1 MIQIPHM
8 SRFYEAANAGRLMSD
23 TSDDGRLVCFKYTEA
38 TAANADWDE
47 VTLNARGIVFET
59 ATGKVVARPWHKFFN
74 YHELFGDHELAKK
87 TLEAV
92 KKAGLPLGMDGI
104 PLMFDKIDGSLG
116 IVFWYGGKWNVNTGC
131 SFHSPQALWGSMWLN
146 GHMRKLACPIADDT
160 YSKVV
165 KSQTHLFE
173 IVWHL
178 DKHPIRYPKD
188 EMVYLGAI
196 ETSTG
201 EEVRSVSMRS
211 AFAAMFGTHMPEK
224 FDFLSLEKVEEICK
238 TLPADHEGF
247 VITWPSGFKLK
258 MKGDAYLTMMGYYD
272 KCTDKY
278 FWRAYDPNLNIFH
291 ANLDAEHNYAYIDD
305 EPLVIPEELFDI
317 RNRMEIYVTRFSEA
331 LDYVISTGDFIKITQ
346 HTMKERALYIQEHF
360 DEAQQAPL
368 LSYVRG
374 DRMENVKRIVNKT
387 MMRPEKGASDKNPYI
402 GYHEDKDD

>member
-1 MIQIPHM
+1 MVQLPHM
-8 SRFYEAANAGRLMSD
+8 SLFYEAEKAGRLMSD

-74 YHELFGDHELAKK
+74 YHELFGEHELVKK

-92 KKAGLPLGMDGI
+92 KKAGLPLDMDGI
-104 PLMFDKIDGSLG
+104 PVMLDKIDGSLG
-116 IVFWYGGKWNVNTGC
+116 IVYWYDGKWNVNTGC
-131 SFHSPQALWGSMWLN
+131 SFHSPQAMWASRWLN
-146 GHMRKLACPIADDT
+146 DHMADKDAFAPITQSYAIN
-160 YSKVV
+160 Y
-165 KSQTHLFE
+165 THLFE

-178 DKHPIRYPKD
+178 DKHPIRYEQD
-188 EMVYLGAI
+188 RMVYLGAV
-196 ETSTG
+196 ETATG
-201 EEVRSVSMRS
+201 QEMRS
-211 AFAAMFGTHMPEK
+211 MGVCAAFALLFGANRPEMFE
-224 FDFLSLEKVEEICK
+224 FSSLEKVEEICK

-258 MKGDAYLTMMGYYD
+258 MKGDAYLTMLGYYD

-291 ANLDAEHNYAYIDD
+291 ANLDAEHNYVYIDD

-317 RNRMEIYVTRFSEA
+317 RNRMDLYVARYREA
-331 LDYVISTGDFIKITQ
+331 LDHVVSTGDFIKT
-346 HTMKERALYIQEHF
+346 TYPSMKECALHIKKNF
-360 DEAQQAPL
+360 DDAMQAPL

-374 DRMENVKRIVNKT
+374 DRMETVKRIVNKT

-402 GYHEDKDD
+402 GYHEEEKD

>member
-1 MIQIPHM
+1 MIQLPHM
-8 SRFYEAANAGRLMSD
+8 SRFYEAVNAGRLMSD

-74 YHELFGDHELAKK
+74 YHELFGEHELSKK

-131 SFHSPQALWGSMWLN
+131 SFHSPQALWASRWLN
-146 GHMRKLACPIADDT
+146 DHMADKDAFAPITQNYAIN
-160 YSKVV
+160 Y
-165 KSQTHLFE
+165 THLFE

-178 DKHPIRYPKD
+178 DKHPIRYEQD
-188 EMVYLGAI
+188 RMVYLGAVD
-196 ETSTG
+196 TATG
-201 EEVRSVSMRS
+201 QEMSSMGVCA
-211 AFAAMFGTHMPEK
+211 AFALLFGASRPEE
-224 FDFLSLEKVEEICK
+224 FEFSSLEKVEEICK

-258 MKGDAYLTMMGYYD
+258 MKGSAYLILMGFYD

-278 FWRAYDPNLNIFH
+278 LWRSYDPNLNIFH
-291 ANLDAEHNYAYIDD
+291 ANVDAEHNYAFIDD

-317 RNRMEIYVTRFSEA
+317 RNRMALYVERFHEA
-331 LDYVISTGDFIKITQ
+331 LEYVISTGDVVKASQ
-346 HTMKERALYIQEHF
+346 HTLADRARYITEHF
-360 DEAQQAPL
+360 AEPQKAPL

-374 DRMENVKRIVNKT
+374 DRMEKVKRIVNKT
-387 MMRPEKGASDKNPYI
+387 LMRPDKGASSKNPYI
-402 GYHEDKDD
+402 GYHEETDD

>member
-92 KKAGLPLGMDGI
+92 KKAGLPLVMDGI

-116 IVFWYGGKWNVNTGC
+116 IVFWYGGKWNVNTGG

-146 GHMRKLACPIADDT
+146 DHMRKLKCPIADDA
-160 YSKVV
+160 YNKVI
-165 KSQTHLFE
+165 KSHTHLFE

-201 EEVRSVSMRS
+201 EEVRSVSMRN
-211 AFAAMFGTHMPEK
+211 AFAAMFGTHMPEQ
-224 FDFLSLEKVEEICK
+224 FEFSSLDKVSEICK
-238 TLPADHEGF
+238 TLPSDHEGF
-247 VITWPSGFKLK
+247 VLTWPSGFKLK
-258 MKGDAYLTMMGYYD
+258 MKGDAYLTLMGFYE

-278 FWRAYDPNLNIFH
+278 FWRAYDPVLNIFH
-291 ANLDAEHNYAYIDD
+291 ANLDAEHNYRYIDD
-305 EPLVIPEELFDI
+305 EPLVVPEELFDI
-317 RNRMEIYVTRFSEA
+317 HHQMNLYVERYNA
-331 LDYVISTGDFIKITQ
+331 ILADIVSTGDFIKA
-346 HTMKERALYIQEHF
+346 TMPTIKERAAYISDHF
-360 DEAQQAPL
+360 PTYQCAAYI
-368 LSYVRG
+368 SYVRG
-374 DRMENVKRIVNKT
+374 DKPEYFKRIVNKC

-402 GYHEDKDD
+402 GYHEDTND